1 MSCDSNSNK
10 VGKLAGVAA
19 GIGAAAGKFSNSVG
33 GMAGKAMSAL
43 EPYKVPVAIAGSLAG
58 TAAVAAA
65 GVAVAPRPVKERVA
79 AAGQAIRDTAGD
91 AIQKGS
97 SALVGATASA
107 VQATQAAKAA
117 AGYGV
122 SRARDAAA
130 SMRQAAESARQ
141 TAADAAASVQGA
153 AGEAAEAYAAR
164 LDSVADEVG
173 PRVAPVA
180 DAALGVARHPLARG
194 AAGLGIMAV
203 SGSPVARSVGLG
215 AAASAI
221 ATGRVGA
228 LAGWL
233 SRTNLAGTVV
243 GEKRHLLFF
252 KGKVATDLW
261 NSSLTDTLNRA
272 DLLGSQQLGKGIHSS
287 DGVMFDAGGLTWHR
301 GTSVVDTPGGQRTI
315 THLQSLSLPAE
326 HHYFDRRIGDEQA
339 VGIAARQAGFD
350 PSRMPGYVG
359 SISPTEALCPA
370 WAGTKQAAI
379 RTALYYG
386 ERKSA

>member
-10 VGKLAGVAA
+10 VGKLAGAAA
-19 GIGAAAGKFSNSVG
+19 GIGGAAGKFGNVAG
-33 GMAGKAMSAL
+33 AMAGKAL
-43 EPYKVPVAIAGSLAG
+43 EGLGPFKLPAAIAGSLAG
-58 TAAVAAA
+58 GAMVAAA
-65 GVAVAPRPVKERVA
+65 GVAVAPQPVKDRAA
-79 AAGQAIRDTAGD
+79 AAGQAIRERADD
-91 AIQKGS
+91 AIIR
-97 SALVGATASA
+97 TAVSA
-107 VQATQAAKAA
+107 VQTAQAAKAL
-117 AGYGV
+117 AGYGAA
-122 SRARDAAA
+122 RARDA
-130 SMRQAAESARQ
+130 
-141 TAADAAASVQGA
+141 AADAAASVRQAAESTRQTVANAAASVQGA
-153 AGEAAEAYAAR
+153 MGVAAESYAAG
-164 LDSVADEVG
+164 LDGVADEVG

-203 SGSPVARSVGLG
+203 SSNPVARSVGLG
-215 AAASAI
+215 AAVSAV

-252 KGKVATDLW
+252 KGKVATNLW
-261 NSSLTDTLNRA
+261 KSSLTDVLNRA
-272 DLLGSQQLGKGIHSS
+272 DLMGSHQLGKGVHSS

-339 VGIAARQAGFD
+339 VGIATRQAGSD
-350 PSRMPGYVG
+350 PSRIPGYVG

-386 ERKSA
+386 ERRNA